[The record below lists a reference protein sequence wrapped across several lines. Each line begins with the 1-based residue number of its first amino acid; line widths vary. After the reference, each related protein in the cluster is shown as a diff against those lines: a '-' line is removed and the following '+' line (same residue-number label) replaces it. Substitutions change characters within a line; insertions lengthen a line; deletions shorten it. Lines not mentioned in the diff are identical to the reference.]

1 MENIRRQ
8 SVLAVPCARSSMVN
22 SVHGSNRACCS
33 SWMPHHIVQRVVR
46 GMDAVFSDDDR
57 YACLHLLSEFG
68 RRFGVSFLAWCVM
81 TNHVHL
87 IGVPEDES
95 SLARE
100 IRSFDTLLDPIYCR
114 TPAAMRLVRGF
125 TSDAQTQR
133 IKQEKA
139 CGRVSGE

>member
-1 MENIRRQ
+1 
-8 SVLAVPCARSSMVN
+8 
-22 SVHGSNRACCS
+22 
-33 SWMPHHIVQRVVR
+33 MPHHIGQRGVR
-46 GMDAVFSDDDR
+46 GMDAFFSDDDR

-114 TPAAMRLVRGF
+114 TPATMRLVRDF
-125 TSDAQTQR
+125 TTDARWQR
-133 IKQEKA
+133 MEQKKT
-139 CGRVSGE
+139 RGEVFGE